1 MTSDFPHRPINRN
14 CPSWI
19 ETVHQRLEEFLFPT
33 VSDHWLG
40 ILRFGLGIQVTL
52 YSFSVRSDWNNLFGA
67 YGSGIS
73 RDLTEAIV
81 SADSHF
87 IPRLGWLVIIGNQL
101 GLREQSVVGAVWIA
115 LLCAG
120 SCLIIGLFCR
130 PAAATAWFLHLCAV
144 KSASLQAYGMDNFT
158 TIGLFYLML
167 APLPDRCAMDRRIW
181 QSHARDPRL
190 LGFFQRVLQIHLC
203 IIYFFSGLTKS
214 LAFDWWNGTSIWRAL
229 TSAPFD
235 IISPGALASW
245 RYLLVSFGIGVLILE
260 IAYPF
265 FIWPKRTRAIWLLC
279 IVGMHS
285 AIAIGMGLYLFSL
298 IMIVLNVA
306 AFGPTL
312 LFFKRAKYRRVDQL
326 YSSAV

>member
-1 MTSDFPHRPINRN
+1 VDRDLR
-14 CPSWI
+14 
-19 ETVHQRLEEFLFPT
+19 QRLEEFLFPT
-33 VSDHWLG
+33 VSDRWLG

-52 YSFSVRSDWNNLFGA
+52 YSFSVRADWNNLFGA

-81 SADSHF
+81 SADSRF
-87 IPRLGWLVIIGNQL
+87 IPRLGWLVVIGNQL
-101 GLREQSVVGAVWIA
+101 GLREESVVGAVWIA

-130 PAAATAWFLHLCAV
+130 PAAAIAWFFHLCAV
-144 KSASLQAYGMDNFT
+144 KSDSLQAYGMDNFT
-158 TIGLFYLML
+158 TIGLLYLML

-181 QSHARDPRL
+181 QSHAKDPHL

-245 RYLLVSFGIGVLILE
+245 RHMLPSFGIAVLILE
-260 IAYPF
+260 IGYPF
-265 FIWPKRTRAIWLLC
+265 FIWPKRTRPTWLLC
-279 IVGMHS
+279 ILGMH
-285 AIAIGMGLYLFSL
+285 IVIGITMGLYLFSL
-298 IMIVLNVA
+298 IMIVLNLA

-312 LFFKRAKYRRVDQL
+312 VFFSRAKSPHL
-326 YSSAV
+326 TGFTAEEPKNAPA